1 MQSSRKNL
9 GLILGVLLIG
19 AGILFL
25 IGEISGIATFGLLG
39 PLVIIGLGIAFFV
52 GMYLGGEPGGWL
64 AIPGSILVMIG
75 LILLVQSAFDLHLI
89 WSYSWA
95 LIIVAVGVGLA
106 INGAYNHRADLR
118 ANGVQVIHIGVG
130 IFVVLGIILSVIWS
144 SIGVSEGG
152 YGFFG
157 LLLVLLGGYLLIQRS
172 VLLIQKRAH
181 WPDRD
186 LFWPVIFIGV
196 GLVFVL
202 LEVGRLD
209 LTQFE
214 DLWRWWP
221 LALVLIGLDWLI
233 GRRWPIVGAV
243 VAALVMAVCLVL
255 MFDPLLLNSFA
266 P

>member
-1 MQSSRKNL
+1 MR
-9 GLILGVLLIG
+9 
-19 AGILFL
+19 
-25 IGEISGIATFGLLG
+25 
-39 PLVIIGLGIAFFV
+39 
-52 GMYLGGEPGGWL
+52 
-64 AIPGSILVMIG
+64 
-75 LILLVQSAFDLHLI
+75 
-89 WSYSWA
+89 
-95 LIIVAVGVGLA
+95 
-106 INGAYNHRADLR
+106 
-118 ANGVQVIHIGVG
+118 
-130 IFVVLGIILSVIWS
+130 
-144 SIGVSEGG
+144 
-152 YGFFG
+152 
-157 LLLVLLGGYLLIQRS
+157 
-172 VLLIQKRAH
+172 H

-255 MFDPLLLNSFA
+255 MFDPLLLNTFA